1 MIWHSLWADESD
13 PNDLHQT
20 LNVSSIWAK
29 MHKSGSD
36 ATMTLTGRPKA
47 TELFV
52 FHQTGLECKAKLS
65 KIIRFG
71 NALGDTLI
79 HLQNTACIHREP
91 YLTFE
96 LRGSV
101 AINVIKQI
109 ALQRVWLRR

>member
-13 PNDLHQT
+13 ANDLYQI

-29 MHKSGSD
+29 MHKSCSD
-36 ATMTLTGRPKA
+36 AMMTQSGRPKG

-65 KIIRFG
+65 RIIRFG

-79 HLQNTACIHREP
+79 HLQNIPCIQYEP

-101 AINVIKQI
+101 AINVIKLI
-109 ALQRVWLRR
+109 ALRRVWSR